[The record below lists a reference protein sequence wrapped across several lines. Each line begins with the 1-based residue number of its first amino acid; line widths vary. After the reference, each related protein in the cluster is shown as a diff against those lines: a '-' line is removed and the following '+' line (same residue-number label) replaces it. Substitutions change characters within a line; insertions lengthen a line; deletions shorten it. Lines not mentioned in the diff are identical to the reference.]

1 MQRLDCLYVLERS
14 MRHFFIKA
22 EMLKGTGE
30 KQNIGPT
37 LPLMKNTERCEV
49 VADAATDIKVRLF
62 DRVTEIQPFL
72 EALPPAKY
80 V

>member
-37 LPLMKNTERCEV
+37 LPLMKPTR
-49 VADAATDIKVRLF
+49 
-62 DRVTEIQPFL
+62 QPT
-72 EALPPAKY
+72 
-80 V
+80 

>member
-1 MQRLDCLYVLERS
+1 LRRGSALAVRRDL
-14 MRHFFIKA
+14 
-22 EMLKGTGE
+22 
-30 KQNIGPT
+30 PT